1 MPRIELIDRNPN
13 KSDRDRLTDK
23 QWSFIDH
30 YMISKNATLAAK
42 EAGYKPA
49 NAAQQG
55 GKLLKNK
62 IISRIIGAREKKQVE
77 RLELT
82 SDDVLLQLFYCI
94 TRNARDFT
102 DDSGKIITNVNEL
115 NDRACAAIDGIDQE
129 VQYAYGPDGEVV
141 GERIKTKLKLVPKA
155 ASIDMGM
162 KHKGLF
168 EASIIQGNQAQSL
181 AWDELYVDG
190 SNDPDEIEEML
201 E

>member
-1 MPRIELIDRNPN
+1 MAKTELIDRSPN
-13 KSDRDRLTDK
+13 KSDQDKLTDK

-30 YMISKNATLAAK
+30 YMVSKNATQAAK
-42 EAGYKPA
+42 AAGYKPA

-55 GKLLKNK
+55 AKLLKNR
-62 IISRIIGAREKKQVE
+62 IIKRIIGVREKKQVE

-82 SDDVLLQLFYCI
+82 SDEVLLQLFYCI
-94 TRNARDFT
+94 TRTARDFV
-102 DDSGKIITNVNEL
+102 DDSGKIITNVNQL

-129 VQYAYGPDGEVV
+129 VQYAYSPEGEVV

-168 EASIIQGNQAQSL
+168 EFGQGGGGQTQAL
-181 AWDELYVDG
+181 PWDDLYGDG
-190 SNDPDEIEEML
+190 SNDTDEVEEML